1 MLQRLQRGMSSP
13 SISRVNVSDINRR
26 TVALS
31 TIYGWAQ
38 LGEFVYLTST
48 PGFTISC
55 AGGALSFSLGGLITP
70 WFNNVTRVY
79 IVSIVMH
86 ALICIYIVA
95 VLPESFPRHKR
106 EELRREREAEA
117 ASASSRSPFRKALAS
132 VATVFEPLKQ
142 LKPTRNHVTGRR
154 NWRLVYCACYIF
166 TVMIADGYATNSM
179 LIYFTTHY
187 KYGPAEVSP
196 QICP

>member
-1 MLQRLQRGMSSP
+1 MSSP

-55 AGGALSFSLGGLITP
+55 AGGALSFSLGGLITT

-142 LKPTRNHVTGRR
+142 LKPTRNHVTSRR